1 LSVCQDLAVVNTKE
15 ENESREEAII
25 EAAIRLILRQGY
37 DKTSMSDIAQ
47 EVGLSRGIL
56 YLHFE
61 NKETLFKALIETEIW
76 EYAQLWFQSIENDP
90 RGGTVGGL
98 YRAVLYAIR
107 QRPLMSAIIKRDKRV
122 FGNYLRRADN
132 IFATMQKSA
141 VGDTLLR
148 QLQEAGAIRA
158 DVDTRL
164 YSYIMDLMSFGLL
177 NVNVDE
183 ISPSENQPAFE
194 DVMEVLAEMLDKVLS
209 PENGDLEAG
218 KAVIRAFAA
227 NAAQNFE
234 AIAKRK
240 NS

>member
-76 EYAQLWFQSIENDP
+76 EYAP

>member
-1 LSVCQDLAVVNTKE
+1 MVNSKE

-37 DKTSMSDIAQ
+37 DKSSMSDIAE
-47 EVGLSRGIL
+47 EVGLSRGLL

-61 NKETLFKALIETEIW
+61 NKEALFKAVIEAEIL
-76 EYAQLWFQSIENDP
+76 EYAQLWFQAIENDP
-90 RGGTVGGL
+90 RGGTVGGI
-98 YRAVLYAIR
+98 YRAVLSAIR

-132 IFATMQKSA
+132 VFASMQKSA
-141 VGDTLLR
+141 VNDNLLR

-164 YSYIMDLMSFGLL
+164 YSHIMDLMSFGLL
-177 NVNVDE
+177 NVDE
-183 ISPSENQPAFE
+183 MSPSENQPAFE
-194 DVMEVLAEMLDKVLS
+194 SVMEAMAEMLDIVLS
-209 PENGDLEAG
+209 PEDGGNLEAG
-218 KAVIRAFAA
+218 KAVIRQFAA

-240 NS
+240 SS